1 MSAGELRTE
10 GFPWRKLLRYPPAV
24 IGAVTLIAII
34 VVAIFPTLV
43 TPHDP
48 LEQSL
53 LKRRLPP
60 MWLEGG
66 RPEHPLGTDNLGR
79 DVLARIVYGTRISLV
94 VGISSVVI
102 SAVLGTTMGLVA
114 GYFGGR
120 IDRIVQR
127 LGDIQLAFPF
137 VLLSIAVIA
146 VLGSSTVNLILVFG
160 IANWVFY
167 ARPVRGAVLTLRDQ
181 EFIEAAVALGHSQW
195 RIIFKHIL
203 PNVLAPVI
211 VITTLSLGNV
221 IITESSL
228 SFLGLGVPPPTPSW
242 GRMLSEGRNYLATA
256 WWIATFPGVAIMVT
270 VVAINLLGD
279 ALRDLFDPRLRTDA

>member
-1 MSAGELRTE
+1 
-10 GFPWRKLLRYPPAV
+10 
-24 IGAVTLIAII
+24 
-34 VVAIFPTLV
+34 
-43 TPHDP
+43 
-48 LEQSL
+48 
-53 LKRRLPP
+53 
-60 MWLEGG
+60 
-66 RPEHPLGTDNLGR
+66 
-79 DVLARIVYGTRISLV
+79 GTRISLV
-94 VGISSVVI
+94 VGIISVVI

-279 ALRDLFDPRLRTDA
+279 ALRDLFDP